1 MTAAAVP
8 DGMAARVAQAL
19 ACAEQVPSP
28 CISVCAM
35 VAASGLCG
43 GCLRRIEEI
52 AGWSRMDDAAKRQVW
67 QLIAQRAGLSPMSTE
82 PTS

>member
-1 MTAAAVP
+1 MTAQAVP

-19 ACAEQVPSP
+19 ACAGPVPSP

-35 VAASGLCG
+35 VAATGLCG
-43 GCLRRIEEI
+43 GCLRRIDEI

-67 QLIAQRAGLSPMSTE
+67 QHIAQRAGLNPVSTE
-82 PTS
+82 QTS